1 MQFDLCCGWFFTARV
16 FPLLSG
22 LTLTVRL
29 EEPHRGQVES
39 GGKQVIKPFLEVVLV
54 NMAWH
59 DMASFVVPS
68 LL

>member
-1 MQFDLCCGWFFTARV
+1 MQIDLYCGWFFIARV

-29 EEPHRGQVES
+29 RQPHRGQVES
-39 GGKQVIKPFLEVVLV
+39 GGKQMLKPFLEVVLV
-54 NMAWH
+54 DMVWH
-59 DMASFVVPS
+59 DMASFGYPS

>member
-1 MQFDLCCGWFFTARV
+1 MQIDLCCGWFFIARV

-29 EEPHRGQVES
+29 RQPHRGQVES
-39 GGKQVIKPFLEVVLV
+39 GGKQMLKPFLEVVLV
-54 NMAWH
+54 DMVWH
-59 DMASFVVPS
+59 DMASFGYPN